1 MFIRRN
7 VYELDLQ
14 NAYEDGNAD
23 ATKMWQEE
31 FRLQK
36 EYYQNKLIELR
47 ESIKITKKAD
57 LIDKINDI
65 LYRKG

>member
-1 MFIRRN
+1 MFIRKRI
-7 VYELDLQ
+7 YELDLQ

-36 EYYQNKLIELR
+36 EYYQDKLIELR
-47 ESIKITKKAD
+47 ESVKTTKKTD
-57 LIDKINDI
+57 LINKINKI
-65 LYRKG
+65 IEGK